1 MATYNGGN
9 RMDYWVYAV
18 VFAAAF
24 GAAAGIGAFVVPL
37 LRKLK
42 LGQHILEI
50 GPNWHKSKEGTPVM
64 GGIIFI
70 IASVIVTLVVLAA
83 TGFRDAARVLC
94 VLFIALANG
103 AIGFLDD
110 SKKLLKK
117 QNLGL
122 TAKQKLALQFVVGI
136 VFIILVD
143 RLGVYN
149 GEVAI
154 PFTSVVLTP
163 KWFIVYPIALFM
175 IVGTVNAANL
185 TDGVDGLVT
194 GVTLPM
200 ALFFGLAG
208 HVLEFGSVAVFA
220 LALAGGL
227 CGFLIYNFNP
237 AKVFMGD
244 TGSLFLGGATIGL
257 AFVIGKP
264 LVFILVGLIYY
275 IEALSVMLQVSWFKV
290 SRGKR
295 IFKMAPIHH
304 HFELCGWSEKTLFT
318 VFTLFTTVLC
328 ALSALWVMGI
338 L

>member
-1 MATYNGGN
+1 MLVYDGGN

-64 GGIIFI
+64 GGVIFI
-70 IASVIVTLVVLAA
+70 IASVIVAVAVLAF
-83 TGFRDAARVLC
+83 TKFEGAARVLC
-94 VLFIALANG
+94 VLFLALANG

-122 TAKQKLALQFVVGI
+122 TAKQKLVLQFAVGI
-136 VFIILVD
+136 VFIVLID
-143 RLGVYN
+143 RLGIYN
-149 GEVAI
+149 CQVEI
-154 PFTSVVLTP
+154 PFTALAFTP
-163 KWFIVYPIALFM
+163 KWFIVYPIALLM
-175 IVGTVNAANL
+175 VVGTVNAANL

-208 HVLEFGSVAVFA
+208 HVLGFAPVAVFA
-220 LALAGGL
+220 VALAGAL

-237 AKVFMGD
+237 ARVFMGD

-257 AFVIGKP
+257 AFVTGKP
-264 LVFILVGLIYY
+264 LVFIIVGLIYY
-275 IEALSVMLQVSWFKV
+275 IEALSVMLQVFYFKI
-290 SRGKR
+290 SHGKR

-304 HFELCGWSEKTLFT
+304 HFELCGWSERTLFT
-318 VFTLFTTVLC
+318 VFTLFTAALC

>member
-1 MATYNGGN
+1 MKI
-9 RMDYWVYAV
+9 WVYGV
-18 VFAAAF
+18 IFLAAF
-24 GAAAGIGAFVVPL
+24 AVAAGVGAFAVPM

-42 LGQHILEI
+42 LGQHILEV
-50 GPNWHKSKEGTPVM
+50 GPNWHKNKEGTPVM

-70 IASVIVTLVVLAA
+70 AACVAVTGAVLGIRGGKGAA
-83 TGFRDAARVLC
+83 EVLC
-94 VLFIALANG
+94 VMFLALANG

-110 SKKLLKK
+110 CQKLLKK

-122 TAKQKLALQFVVGI
+122 KPKQKLVLQFAVGI
-136 VFIILVD
+136 VFLGLVSW
-143 RLGVYN
+143 LGIYN
-149 GEVAI
+149 GAVEI
-154 PFTSVVLTP
+154 PFTDVVLSP
-163 KWFIVYPIALFM
+163 KWFIVYPIALLM
-175 IVGTVNAANL
+175 VVGTVNAANL

-208 HVLEFGSVAVFA
+208 HALGLEGVAAVS

-237 AKVFMGD
+237 ARVFMGD

-264 LVFILVGLIYY
+264 LIFILVGLIYY
-275 IEALSVMLQVSWFKV
+275 IEALSVMLQVGWFKI
-290 SRGKR
+290 SHGKR

-304 HFELCGWSEKTLFT
+304 HFELCGWSEKKLFF
-318 VFTLFTTVLC
+318 VFTLFTAALC
-328 ALSALWVMGI
+328 ALSALWIMGI

>member
-1 MATYNGGN
+1 MKI
-9 RMDYWVYAV
+9 WVYGA

-24 GAAAGIGAFVVPL
+24 AVAAGVGAFIVPM

-70 IASVIVTLVVLAA
+70 AACVLVTGVMLAI
-83 TGFRDAARVLC
+83 TGGKNWEAVLC
-94 VLFIALANG
+94 VLFLALANG

-110 SKKLLKK
+110 CQKLLKK

-122 TAKQKLALQFVVGI
+122 KAKQKLVLQFAVGI
-136 VFIILVD
+136 VFLGLVSW
-143 RLGVYN
+143 LGVYD
-149 GEVAI
+149 GSVAI
-154 PFTSVVLTP
+154 PFTDIVLTP

-175 IVGTVNAANL
+175 VVGTVNAANL

-194 GVTLPM
+194 GCTIPM
-200 ALFFGLAG
+200 ALFFGVAG
-208 HVLEFGSVAVFA
+208 YALELGGVAVFA
-220 LALAGGL
+220 MALAGGL

-237 AKVFMGD
+237 AKVLMGD

-275 IEALSVMLQVSWFKV
+275 IEALSVMLQVFWFKI
-290 SRGKR
+290 SHGKR

-318 VFTLFTTVLC
+318 VFTLFTAILC
-328 ALSALWVMGI
+328 ALSALWVLGI